1 MRTAEKAPQETQ
13 FGYYKP
19 TEKINITDLGGV
31 FRIYEYTNKLTGHT
45 SLESVYMANK
55 KDISKVYTGYDGAR
69 CHSCFAG
76 HPHSIERHLKDIQ

>member
-1 MRTAEKAPQETQ
+1 METTEKTPQETQ

-19 TEKINITDLGGV
+19 TEKTNITDFGGV
-31 FRIYEYTNKLTGHT
+31 FRIYEYTNKLTCKT

-55 KDISKVYTGYDGAR
+55 KDRSEVYTGYDGAR

-76 HPHSIERHLKDIQ
+76 YPHSTERHLKDIQ